1 VNGEGTRQAGRPSAR
16 QPSRG
21 RPGGEPASLPSR
33 GPAAAAGGRERSGQP
48 GAPPDALRAEAPDI
62 ADLWTPFSPGPGQP
76 ASRQGRSGQRRYE
89 QLQRAAGREPGR
101 GRPRPQPALS
111 KLEIVDAAIAVA
123 DADGADAVTMRR
135 VAQILSAGVMSLYWH
150 VANKE
155 HLLDL
160 MIDTVTGEIDVPEPT
175 GNWRADL
182 RAHALSQRAML
193 RRHPWVMEFIGG
205 RPPLG
210 PATAVYLERA
220 LALLDSLGT
229 DVATTMNVL
238 TTVATYVLGS
248 ALREARE
255 ALTSRN
261 DEETGFSEEEIATWM
276 AERRERLVASGR
288 FPHFVRLIDDGVD
301 PDAAE
306 TRDER
311 FEFGLDSLLDGIAAR
326 LGGPPPPPARPPR

>member
-1 VNGEGTRQAGRPSAR
+1 MGSEGTRRAGG
-16 QPSRG
+16 QPESRSG
-21 RPGGEPASLPSR
+21 R
-33 GPAAAAGGRERSGQP
+33 GPAAPAGRGDRSGQP
-48 GAPPDALRAEAPDI
+48 GAPPDALRAAAPDI
-62 ADLWTPFSPGPGQP
+62 ADLWTPFSLGPGQP
-76 ASRQGRSGQRRYE
+76 ASRQSRSGQRRHE
-89 QLQRAAGREPGR
+89 QLQRAAGRESGR
-101 GRPRPQPALS
+101 GRPRPRPALS

-123 DADGADAVTMRR
+123 DAEGADAVTMRR
-135 VAQILSAGVMSLYWH
+135 VAQIQSAGVMSLYWH

-160 MIDTVTGEIDVPEPT
+160 MIDTVTGEIEVPEPT
-175 GNWRADL
+175 GDWRADL

-193 RRHPWVMEFIGG
+193 RRHPWVTEFIGG

-210 PATAVYLERA
+210 PATAVYLERS
-220 LALLDSLGT
+220 LALLDGLGT
-229 DVATTMNVL
+229 DVATIMNIL

-261 DEETGFSEEEIATWM
+261 DEELGFSEEEIANWM

-301 PDAAE
+301 PDAAQ

-311 FEFGLDSLLDGIAAR
+311 FEFGLDSLIDGIAAR
-326 LGGPPPPPARPPR
+326 IGGPPHPPAPGSR